1 MRKQVVQLL
10 GILSILVFVVSIS
23 GCIDDTPENK
33 NYSANG
39 ITFQYPGN
47 WSELNKSSYQNEV
60 GETGEIIFALGN
72 NQTHFV
78 MQKRILAD
86 DEVLN
91 TLSGWAEETKDDLSS
106 SNAQLL
112 SEKSLNVSG
121 VEAYQLR
128 FMIGNEYYTTTAF
141 IKNETGYV
149 LLYVSV
155 YNDTE
160 TVDSILNSF
169 KME

>member
-1 MRKQVVQLL
+1 
-10 GILSILVFVVSIS
+10 
-23 GCIDDTPENK
+23 
-33 NYSANG
+33 
-39 ITFQYPGN
+39 
-47 WSELNKSSYQNEV
+47 
-60 GETGEIIFALGN
+60 
-72 NQTHFV
+72 